1 MSPPDGDVSR
11 WHAKPLSLLS
21 RIGQVLGMLA
31 VLAAILTILYLRHT
45 GWDHPLAK
53 LFGAYKH
60 KVATLSEYVEYKRDA
75 NRFYD
80 QHGAAKLSFDCERI
94 RDDFVKMN
102 HERVVSNEANSFGG
116 PGKAL
121 DLAVRFRRLGVWREG
136 TILNIGNPNVA
147 DSGPIAASGATFSA
161 WKDQV
166 MELATVQ
173 HPREKGHLR
182 HPATSPVHAGHD
194 PREQP
199 GGAVYCRDSERQ

>member
-102 HERVVSNEANSFGG
+102 HERVARMRRQFWRSRRG
-116 PGKAL
+116 PRPGRSIPPL
-121 DLAVRFRRLGVWREG
+121 GCLARRHY
-136 TILNIGNPNVA
+136 P
-147 DSGPIAASGATFSA
+147 
-161 WKDQV
+161 
-166 MELATVQ
+166 Q
-173 HPREKGHLR
+173 HR
-182 HPATSPVHAGHD
+182 
-194 PREQP
+194 
-199 GGAVYCRDSERQ
+199 